1 MAAMSLLD
9 PSAASPLAAAMP
21 AGVVRLAADG
31 MVGDSELVR
40 RTLEG
45 EADAFS
51 ALVARHQKRAFW
63 IAFHLVGRAEDAR
76 DVTQEAFLR
85 LHRCLHQYDF
95 ARSFSTWFHRILT
108 NLAIDHL
115 RKHRHA
121 AGVASL
127 EDIPGGIADEREAGI
142 AVWERAERG
151 ALVQKVLDAL
161 DPRFRAVL
169 VMRDLQGMAGP
180 EIAPILGITHS
191 TVRWRLHRARQMF
204 QAHWERLE
212 RGGSA

>member
-1 MAAMSLLD
+1 MARPD
-9 PSAASPLAAAMP
+9 PNALASLAAGLP
-21 AGVVRLAADG
+21 TGVARLAADG
-31 MVGDSELVR
+31 QVGDSELVR
-40 RTLEG
+40 RALDG
-45 EADAFS
+45 EEDAFS

-63 IAFHLVGRAEDAR
+63 IAFHLVGKPEDAR

-85 LHRCLHQYDF
+85 LHRSLGRYDF
-95 ARSFSTWFHRILT
+95 ARNFSTWFHRILT

-115 RKHRHA
+115 RKHRRA
-121 AGVASL
+121 AGATSL
-127 EDIPGGIADEREAGI
+127 EDFPGGLADGREGGV
-142 AVWERAERG
+142 AVWERAERR

-169 VMRDLQGMAGP
+169 VMRDLQGMASQ
-180 EIAPILGITHS
+180 EIAPVLGITHS

-204 QAHWERLE
+204 QWHWERLE

>member
-1 MAAMSLLD
+1 MSRPD
-9 PSAASPLAAAMP
+9 PSALTAPAAAIP
-21 AGVVRLAADG
+21 AGVARLAGDG
-31 MVGDSELVR
+31 QVADSELVR
-40 RTLEG
+40 RALDG

-63 IAFHLVGRAEDAR
+63 IAFHLVGKAEDAR

-85 LHRCLHQYDF
+85 LHRCLRQYDF
-95 ARSFSTWFHRILT
+95 ARNFSTWFHRILT

-121 AGVASL
+121 AGAASL
-127 EDIPGGIADEREAGI
+127 EDFPGGFADDREAGI
-142 AVWERAERG
+142 AVWERAERR

-169 VMRDLQGMAGP
+169 VMRDLQGMAAQ

-204 QAHWERLE
+204 QGHWERLE

>member
-1 MAAMSLLD
+1 MPRPESNPLTAA
-9 PSAASPLAAAMP
+9 P
-21 AGVVRLAADG
+21 AGLPAAVVRLAADG
-31 MVGDSELVR
+31 QVADSTLVR
-40 RTLEG
+40 RALDGEG
-45 EADAFS
+45 DAFS
-51 ALVARHQKRAFW
+51 ALVVRHQKRAFW
-63 IAFHLVGRAEDAR
+63 VVFHLVGKVEDAR

-85 LHRCLHQYDF
+85 LHRSLRQYDF
-95 ARSFSTWFHRILT
+95 ARNFFTWFHRILT

-121 AGVASL
+121 AGAASL
-127 EDIPGGIADEREAGI
+127 DELPGGLADEREAG
-142 AVWERAERG
+142 VPLWERTERRE
-151 ALVQKVLDAL
+151 LVHRVLEAL

-169 VMRDLQGMAGP
+169 VMRDLQGMAGQ

>member
-1 MAAMSLLD
+1 MARPD
-9 PSAASPLAAAMP
+9 PNALVPLAAGMP
-21 AGVVRLAADG
+21 AGVARLAADG
-31 MVGDSELVR
+31 QVGDGELVR
-40 RTLEG
+40 RALDG
-45 EADAFS
+45 EEDAFS

-63 IAFHLVGRAEDAR
+63 IAFHLVGKAEDAR

-85 LHRCLHQYDF
+85 LHHCLGQYDF
-95 ARSFSTWFHRILT
+95 ARNFSTWFHRILT

-121 AGVASL
+121 AGAASL
-127 EDIPGGIADEREAGI
+127 EDFPGGLVDGREAGI
-142 AVWERAERG
+142 AVWERAERR

-169 VMRDLQGMAGP
+169 VMRDLQGMAGQ
-180 EIAPILGITHS
+180 EIAPVLGVTHS

-204 QAHWERLE
+204 QRHWERLE

>member
-1 MAAMSLLD
+1 MPRPD
-9 PSAASPLAAAMP
+9 PNARIAPATGMP
-21 AGVVRLAADG
+21 VEVARLAADG
-31 MVGDSELVR
+31 QVADSDLVR
-40 RTLEG
+40 RALDG
-45 EADAFS
+45 DDDAFS
-51 ALVARHQKRAFW
+51 AIVARYQKRAFW
-63 IAFHLVGRAEDAR
+63 IAFHLVGRVEDAR

-85 LHRCLHQYDF
+85 LHRGLGQYDF
-95 ARSFSTWFHRILT
+95 ARNFSTWFHRILT

-121 AGVASL
+121 AGAASL
-127 EDIPGGIADEREAGI
+127 EDFAGGFADGQETASTL
-142 AVWERAERG
+142 VERAERR
-151 ALVQKVLDAL
+151 ALVQKVLEDL

-169 VMRDLQGMAGP
+169 VMRDLHGMASQ

-204 QAHWERLE
+204 QGHWERLE